1 MKKKMAIRHCSYV
14 EVFIRVIESVSDG
27 CHSVQL
33 YFGSV
38 IFRMRVTAGHTR
50 VRSVSHGSVED
61 RLFELSG

>member
-1 MKKKMAIRHCSYV
+1 M
-14 EVFIRVIESVSDG
+14 FIREIELVSDG

-38 IFRMRVTAGHTR
+38 IFRMRVTAGHIR

-61 RLFELSG
+61 QFFELSG

>member
-1 MKKKMAIRHCSYV
+1 M
-14 EVFIRVIESVSDG
+14 FIWVIKSVLDG

-38 IFRMRVTAGHTR
+38 IFWMRVTAGHTR

-61 RLFELSG
+61 RLFEVSG